1 MKTFDEKI
9 KNIKLIAFDL
19 DNTLYDETLYFTHS
33 FKIITKYLKNNFGI
47 EPKKA
52 EKTLWRI
59 LKKNGKHYHNL
70 FDDFLVE
77 YNLESKNLPKI
88 LLLFRSVNKKLFLFP
103 ETKKLINILKK
114 KYMLSIITSGM
125 YEVQKN
131 KVKLLGI
138 EKNFE
143 PIIYSSLLKK
153 DKPNKMPFQ
162 ELIKKTKINAE
173 NIVYVGDNP
182 LDDFIAP
189 NNLGMI
195 TIRIFNSDFKNIKI
209 KRQND
214 AQIKIKKI
222 SEIKKIFCI

>member
-9 KNIKLIAFDL
+9 KNVKLIAFDL

-47 EPKKA
+47 DPKKA
-52 EKTLWRI
+52 EKTLW
-59 LKKNGKHYHNL
+59 K
-70 FDDFLVE
+70 
-77 YNLESKNLPKI
+77 
-88 LLLFRSVNKKLFLFP
+88 
-103 ETKKLINILKK
+103 ILKK

-143 PIIYSSLLKK
+143 PIIYSSVLKK

>member
-1 MKTFDEKI
+1 MIEYIVF
-9 KNIKLIAFDL
+9 LI
-19 DNTLYDETLYFTHS
+19 
-33 FKIITKYLKNNFGI
+33 
-47 EPKKA
+47 
-52 EKTLWRI
+52 
-59 LKKNGKHYHNL
+59 
-70 FDDFLVE
+70 E
-77 YNLESKNLPKI
+77 YNLDRENLPKI
-88 LLLFRSVNKKLFLFP
+88 ILLFRSVNKKLFLFP
-103 ETKKLINILKK
+103 ETKKLIKILKK
-114 KYMLSIITSGM
+114 KYILSIITSGI

-138 EKNFE
+138 EKIFE
-143 PIIYSSLLKK
+143 PIIYSSVLKK